1 MIIKCILIV
10 ICLIV
15 IFLLGYIL
23 GMLGYTIALL
33 KSIKRDE
40 KFEKEYLDNNVDL
53 LDPVTRQ
60 DQLLDKMLKKEV
72 RNEEEERD

>member
-1 MIIKCILIV
+1 MIIKCILVI

-15 IFLLGYIL
+15 IFLLGYTL

-33 KSIKRDE
+33 KSIKRDK